1 MRSWKRF
8 SAPVAGVLLITLLT
22 LFAPARS
29 VMTQS
34 SLTFTQ
40 TKLLAADAA
49 QYNYFGLSVA
59 VRGDTAIVGAY
70 GKSDLVRNAGAAYA
84 FTRNSGS
91 WTQQARLGTS
101 TPLIDAYL
109 GATVATNG
117 SYTAAGAPYA
127 SVGAQNDGVVYLFSN
142 ATWQQQTILLPN
154 DPDSL
159 SQFGNALAIN
169 DNTLFVGAPMHD
181 SFGVNAGAV
190 YVFTFDGV
198 SWVQRQKLI
207 GADSVPGDRFGSAL
221 ALNDG

>member
-1 MRSWKRF
+1 MRSWKRL
-8 SAPVAGVLLITLLT
+8 SAPVAGVLLLTLLT
-22 LFAPARS
+22 LFTPARS

-84 FTRNSGS
+84 FTRNAGS

-127 SVGAQNDGVVYLFSN
+127 SVGAQNDGVVYC
-142 ATWQQQTILLPN
+142 
-154 DPDSL
+154 
-159 SQFGNALAIN
+159 
-169 DNTLFVGAPMHD
+169 
-181 SFGVNAGAV
+181 
-190 YVFTFDGV
+190 
-198 SWVQRQKLI
+198 
-207 GADSVPGDRFGSAL
+207 
-221 ALNDG
+221 